1 MRLDGKVA
9 LVTGA
14 SRGIGRAIAVRL
26 GRDGAAVNYSG
37 NQKAARETVA
47 AVEAA
52 SGRAVA
58 VQADVGKV
66 GDIQRLFDA
75 AFEHFGKL
83 DILVNN
89 AGVMFNKPVADVTEE
104 EYDRIFA
111 VNVKG
116 TFFSCQ
122 QAAKRMADGGRIINF
137 SSSTTAMML
146 PTYGTYV
153 ATKGA
158 VEQLSHIL
166 AKELGSRGITVNVV
180 SPGATDTEL
189 FGQGKTEQ
197 DKQRFAQLA
206 ALGQTRG
213 SRRTSPTWWLCWS
226 AMMPTGSLDR
236 TSVPTAGL
244 SKHGGVPAGG
254 PGHRSEGESVV
265 SNPVAADR
273 SIAVAH
279 RNHSEYFLS

>member
-26 GRDGAAVNYSG
+26 GREGSAVVVNYSG
-37 NQKAARETVA
+37 RHEAAAETVA
-47 AVEAA
+47 AIEAA
-52 SGRAVA
+52 NGRALA
-58 VQADVGKV
+58 VQGDVGKTS
-66 GDIQRLFDA
+66 DIERLFDA

-89 AGVMFNKPVADVTEE
+89 AGVFFTKPVADVTEE

-116 TFFSCQ
+116 TFLACQ

-146 PTYGTYV
+146 PAYGAYV

-158 VEQLSHIL
+158 VEQLSHVL
-166 AKELGSRGITVNVV
+166 AKELGSRAITVNVV
-180 SPGATDTEL
+180 SPGPTDTEL
-189 FGQGKTEQ
+189 FAQGKTEQ
-197 DKQRFAQLA
+197 DKQRFVQMA
-206 ALGQTRG
+206 ALGRLGQPKDIADVVALLV
-213 SRRTSPTWWLCWS
+213 SDDASWI
-226 AMMPTGSLDR
+226 TGQNIR
-236 TSVPTAGL
+236 AN
-244 SKHGGVPAGG
+244 GGM
-254 PGHRSEGESVV
+254 
-265 SNPVAADR
+265 
-273 SIAVAH
+273 I
-279 RNHSEYFLS
+279 

>member
-1 MRLDGKVA
+1 GLGPCHRVKLSELRLSRPLSKILTSWFDRSMSRGEQKWRCQMRLDGKVA
-9 LVTGA
+9 VVTGA

-26 GRDGAAVNYSG
+26 GQDGAAVVVNYSG
-37 NQKAARETVA
+37 NQKAALETVA

-52 SGRAVA
+52 GGRAVA
-58 VQADVGKV
+58 VQGDVGKV
-66 GDIQRLFDA
+66 ADIQRLFDA

-104 EYDRIFA
+104 EFDQIFA

-116 TFFSCQ
+116 TFLACQ

-158 VEQLSHIL
+158 VEQMSHVL
-166 AKELGSRGITVNVV
+166 AKELGPRGITVNVV
-180 SPGATDTEL
+180 SPGPTDTEL
-189 FGQGKTEQ
+189 FGQGKTYSDSPSWQ
-197 DKQRFAQLA
+197 HWGDW
-206 ALGQTRG
+206 G

-244 SKHGGVPAGG
+244 
-254 PGHRSEGESVV
+254 
-265 SNPVAADR
+265 
-273 SIAVAH
+273 
-279 RNHSEYFLS
+279 F

>member
-1 MRLDGKVA
+1 M
-9 LVTGA
+9 
-14 SRGIGRAIAVRL
+14 
-26 GRDGAAVNYSG
+26 
-37 NQKAARETVA
+37 
-47 AVEAA
+47 
-52 SGRAVA
+52 
-58 VQADVGKV
+58 GKV

-206 ALGQTRG
+206 ALGRLGQPEDIADVVALLV
-213 SRRTSPTWWLCWS
+213 SDDANWI
-226 AMMPTGSLDR
+226 TGQNIR
-236 TSVPTAGL
+236 AN
-244 SKHGGVPAGG
+244 GGT
-254 PGHRSEGESVV
+254 
-265 SNPVAADR
+265 
-273 SIAVAH
+273 I
-279 RNHSEYFLS
+279 

>member
-9 LVTGA
+9 VVTGA

-26 GRDGAAVNYSG
+26 GQDGAAVVVNYSG
-37 NQKAARETVA
+37 NQKAALETVA

-52 SGRAVA
+52 GGRAVA
-58 VQADVGKV
+58 VQGDVGKV
-66 GDIQRLFDA
+66 ADIQRLFDA

-104 EYDRIFA
+104 EFDQIFA

-116 TFFSCQ
+116 TFLACQ

-158 VEQLSHIL
+158 VEQMSHVL
-166 AKELGSRGITVNVV
+166 AKELGPRGITVNVV
-180 SPGATDTEL
+180 SPGPTDTEL

-197 DKQRFAQLA
+197 DKQRFAQMTA
-206 ALGQTRG
+206 MGRLGQPEDIADVVALLVGAEAR
-213 SRRTSPTWWLCWS
+213 WI
-226 AMMPTGSLDR
+226 TGQNVR
-236 TSVPTAGL
+236 AN
-244 SKHGGVPAGG
+244 GG
-254 PGHRSEGESVV
+254 
-265 SNPVAADR
+265 
-273 SIAVAH
+273 II
-279 RNHSEYFLS
+279 